1 MNYIEYYRDAAAK
14 METIHRLTADLE
26 SSRAAHSLCADAL
39 DIAREEIADLR
50 AQLSRARRGLVPLM
64 PEDTD
69 AGFALSRAL
78 CASRVPDAYGR

>member
-1 MNYIEYYRDAAAK
+1 MNYIEYYRGAAAK
-14 METIHRLTADLE
+14 MEAIGRLAADLE

-64 PEDTD
+64 PEDT
-69 AGFALSRAL
+69 GFALSRAL